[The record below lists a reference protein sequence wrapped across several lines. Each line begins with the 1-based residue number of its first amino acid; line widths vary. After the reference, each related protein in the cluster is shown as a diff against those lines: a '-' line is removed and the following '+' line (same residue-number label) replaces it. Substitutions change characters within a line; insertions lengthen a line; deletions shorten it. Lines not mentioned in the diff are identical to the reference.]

1 MTLVLARRAIA
12 DRRRWLIGWSIGIA
26 AFVVVNIAFW
36 PAIED
41 EAATMNEM
49 IDRMPES
56 LQSLFGMGG
65 GIDPFSPIGY
75 LSSQVYALALPLLLL
90 IAALGVAG
98 SLAGDEERGLLETVY
113 ALPVTRT
120 RVVVERWLALMAL
133 TAALA
138 IVSMVTVLVSTRI
151 VGLEAGVG
159 AVALATLSATL
170 LTWAIA
176 GIGLAVGAATG
187 RRGVAISVAAVVAV
201 ASYVITS
208 LADAGIGFFRHIEV
222 VSLFTLYDVVE
233 TLAGV
238 TPLGSMAVMLAVMLV
253 VAGVGVAVAVWAIGR
268 RDLRAG

>member
-1 MTLVLARRAIA
+1 MNLVLTRRAIA
-12 DRRRWLIGWSIGIA
+12 DRHRWLIGWSIGIS
-26 AFVVVNIAFW
+26 AFAVVNIAFW
-36 PAIED
+36 AAMED

-113 ALPVTRT
+113 ALPVTRA
-120 RVVVERWLALMAL
+120 RVVIERWLALMVL
-133 TAALA
+133 TSVLA
-138 IVSMVTVLVSTRI
+138 IVSMVTVLVSTRV
-151 VGLEAGVG
+151 VGLEAGAG
-159 AVALATLSATL
+159 AVALATLSAAL

-222 VSLFTLYDVVE
+222 VSLFTRYAVVE
-233 TLAGV
+233 TLAGA
-238 TPLGSMAVMLAVMLV
+238 TPFGSMAVMLAV
-253 VAGVGVAVAVWAIGR
+253 ACIGVAVAVWAIDR

>member
-1 MTLVLARRAIA
+1 VNLVLARRAIA

-56 LQSLFGMGG
+56 LKSLFGMGG

-120 RVVVERWLALMAL
+120 RVVIERWLALMAL
-133 TAALA
+133 TAVLA

-233 TLAGV
+233 TLAGA
-238 TPLGSMAVMLAVMLV
+238 TPLGSMAVMLAV
-253 VAGVGVAVAVWAIGR
+253 ACIGVGVAVWAIDR

>member
-1 MTLVLARRAIA
+1 MNLVLTRRAIA
-12 DRRRWLIGWSIGIA
+12 DRRRWLIGWSIGIS
-26 AFVVVNIAFW
+26 AFAVVNIAFW

-113 ALPVTRT
+113 ALPVTR
-120 RVVVERWLALMAL
+120 
-133 TAALA
+133 
-138 IVSMVTVLVSTRI
+138 
-151 VGLEAGVG
+151 

-176 GIGLAVGAATG
+176 GMGLAVGAATG
-187 RRGVAISVAAVVAV
+187 RRSVAVSVAAVVAV

-208 LADAGIGFFRHIEV
+208 LADAGIGFFRDIEV

-233 TLAGV
+233 TLAGA
-238 TPLGSMAVMLAVMLV
+238 TPLGSMAVMLAV
-253 VAGVGVAVAVWAIGR
+253 ACIGVGVAVWAIDR